1 MTIAHPPRSF
11 VAIGDSFTEGLDDP
25 DPVHAGSFRGWAD
38 RVAEHLAGLDPE
50 FAYANFAVRGRK
62 LDAILDEQLPRAL
75 ELAPDLVSIAGGTND
90 VLRPRV
96 DLDRIAARFDEA
108 VAKLRVNGS
117 QVVLFQAVD
126 PAPRSRLIGRA
137 AVRLR
142 ALTDIVE
149 DVAARH
155 DCFVVRLWDAAVLA
169 DPRLWSVDRLH
180 LSSEGH
186 ARVAAGVLDALDLG
200 DPAELWSR
208 PLSTPY
214 LPPPLRVRLTSDVRW
229 VRMHLAPWVGRRL
242 RGVSSGDAVLAKR
255 PDLTSYDVSAGPAGA
270 ASSEH
275 PLGGEKPDDAPASHP
290 PASE

>member
-1 MTIAHPPRSF
+1 
-11 VAIGDSFTEGLDDP
+11 
-25 DPVHAGSFRGWAD
+25 
-38 RVAEHLAGLDPE
+38 
-50 FAYANFAVRGRK
+50 
-62 LDAILDEQLPRAL
+62 
-75 ELAPDLVSIAGGTND
+75 
-90 VLRPRV
+90 
-96 DLDRIAARFDEA
+96 

-255 PDLTSYDVSAGPAGA
+255 PDLTSYDVWAGPAGA